1 MYLNTTE
8 SEGNIN
14 LMSPAF
20 PDMIGS
26 GESSSATVRFECAV
40 TLFFYADVFDLG
52 PSDLSDFQDID
63 LSLRDHDVTM
73 LMMNLN
79 EPEIFHA
86 ADSRKEND
94 QIIIMTNFN
103 EEGRCTACYFE
114 ESILVLTLSYL
125 SPQLTSIGKSF
136 LLSVLVGVHLMSK
149 GYIYQLSGI

>member
-1 MYLNTTE
+1 MTE

-79 EPEIFHA
+79 GPEIFHA
-86 ADSRKEND
+86 ADSMRSN
-94 QIIIMTNFN
+94 
-103 EEGRCTACYFE
+103 
-114 ESILVLTLSYL
+114 VLTSWN
-125 SPQLTSIGKSF
+125 PIM
-136 LLSVLVGVHLMSK
+136 VV
-149 GYIYQLSGI
+149 